1 MRNGYLEK
9 AHFLVVVL
17 KLYRSSDGINI
28 EKGHFLNTLGTAVSE
43 FEHSATMIATLPMI
57 IWLSEQSGCVNI
69 IK

>member
-9 AHFLVVVL
+9 AHFLVVL

-28 EKGHFLNTLGTAVSE
+28 EKGHFHMLGTSVNE
-43 FEHSATMIATLPMI
+43 FEHSATMIETLPMI
-57 IWLSEQSGCVNI
+57 IWLSEPSGCVNI